1 MIDHDRLFKELLSTF
16 FLDFL
21 ELFFPDVMEYLE
33 PTSIT
38 FLDKEVFTDVT
49 EGDRYETDLLVQA
62 QFQNQPSFFLIHVEN
77 QSTPQAS
84 FGQRM
89 FRYFSRLHEKYGYP
103 VYPVVI
109 FSYDRPKIPAPN
121 QYTIDFPE
129 FSVLQFNYRVIQL
142 NRLHW
147 RDFLVRPNPVAT
159 ALMAK
164 MNIAPEDRPK
174 VKAQCLRLLVTLKLD
189 PARMQL
195 ISGFVDTYLKLTP
208 EEETAFTIEIGD
220 ILPQEQEQVMEIVTS
235 WMERGI
241 EQGLERGLKQGLE
254 QGRQEG
260 RQEVSAREATIFL
273 QLLEQRLGQDIPSFI
288 TDEIRQLSLEQIEA
302 FGRQL
307 LGYEAI
313 ADVLT
318 WLYSLDS
325 VDQQKER
332 YIRLLSGQWGTLPP
346 KIISQIQS
354 IAANAWIEGRPQLG
368 LSQLGFTSVED
379 MNRFLRQSFLI
390 NNGSTK
396 GLPD

>member
-62 QFQNQPSFFLIHVEN
+62 QFKKQPSFFLIHIEN

-121 QYTIDFPE
+121 QYTIEFPE

-147 RDFLVRPNPVAT
+147 RDFLDHPNPVAT

-164 MNIAPEDRPK
+164 MNIAIEDRPK
-174 VKAQCLRLLVTLKLD
+174 AKAQCLRLLVTLKLD

-208 EEETAFTIEIGD
+208 EEETAFTMEIGD
-220 ILPQEQEQVMEIVTS
+220 ILPEEQEQVMEIVTS

-254 QGRQEG
+254 QGRQEVA
-260 RQEVSAREATIFL
+260 EREATIFL
-273 QLLEQRLGQDIPSFI
+273 QLLEQRLGLEMPNFI
-288 TDEIRQLSLEQIEA
+288 VDEIRQLSLEQIEA
-302 FGRQL
+302 FGRRV

-325 VDQQKER
+325 VDQQKAR
-332 YIRLLSGQWGTLPP
+332 CIRLLSSQLDPLPP
-346 KIISQIQS
+346 SITNQIQLIPEDGWS
-354 IAANAWIEGRPQLG
+354 EARTQISLA
-368 LSQLGFTSVED
+368 QLGFTSIEELD
-379 MNRFLRQSFLI
+379 CFLAQIFL
-390 NNGSTK
+390 SSDESAPK
-396 GLPD
+396 